1 MTHDRLIIAIGRIE
15 RTFSRLEKLDMQA
28 PLTNESGLLAK
39 HETLKA
45 AARDAIREI
54 DALIGEEAN

>member
-15 RTFSRLEKLDMQA
+15 RTLSRLEKLDMQA
-28 PLTNESGLLAK
+28 PLTNENGLLAK
-39 HETLKA
+39 HETLKI

-54 DALIGEEAN
+54 DALIGEGAN